1 MYIYS
6 QGFSKSQ
13 LRNRKR
19 ERDREK
25 ERGGK
30 RERGGREIYF
40 FLTAAAN
47 TITKPIQQDI
57 HQIRLKE
64 REESKQVQQGGL
76 KGKSGNIQ
84 QAKN

>member
-25 ERGGK
+25 EGE
-30 RERGGREIYF
+30 REREGGREIYF

-47 TITKPIQQDI
+47 TITKPI
-57 HQIRLKE
+57 
-64 REESKQVQQGGL
+64 
-76 KGKSGNIQ
+76 
-84 QAKN
+84 